1 MSKAHSG
8 GGGASSSASGHSDQK
23 NPEKNT
29 LVTENKREKTYPPP
43 AVVGVPCP
51 SRGSPLALLLP
62 PLVCR
67 CMAFGSLRPWALG
80 LWCGGGRVPRYPV
93 IVADSTR
100 NPPCEQLLAVA
111 GAGAGSVVP
120 MSSSLSSALLVV
132 VVPASLFPFRRG
144 LSSPLLLS
152 GRRPVVVPSS

>member
-1 MSKAHSG
+1 MSKARSG
-8 GGGASSSASGHSDQK
+8 GGGASSSASGNSDQK

-29 LVTENKREKTYPPP
+29 LVIENKREKTYPPP

-51 SRGSPLALLLP
+51 PRGSPPALPLP

-67 CMAFGSLRPWALG
+67 CMAFASPRPWALG
-80 LWCGGGRVPRYPV
+80 LWCGGGRVPRCPV
-93 IVADSTR
+93 IVADSTG

-111 GAGAGSVVP
+111 GAGAGPVVHV
-120 MSSSLSSALLVV
+120 SSSLSSALLVV

-144 LSSPLLLS
+144 LSI
-152 GRRPVVVPSS
+152 PVVVVWFWS